1 MASSAAPR
9 WKAAISDALSEHSK
23 SVVFQLA
30 TIDPSSP
37 KPHVRSHIFRS
48 FLQPPGNDQLPFI
61 LTTTDIRTPK
71 ATQIISNPNVELAW
85 WIEGKQEQF
94 RIAGTA
100 SLVPAPDHPLYKHF
114 SGIKV
119 LEGLNWE
126 EKRKEV
132 FKTMSAHMKASWCR
146 PVPGSRLVGG
156 EEEAKKWPVRVDEPG
171 HERGEDGREV
181 TEEDKGKNKENWET
195 ALKRFALL
203 IIDPTEVDY
212 VELGVIPNKRTRFWK
227 SENGTWK
234 EEAVVP

>member
-9 WKAAISDALSEHSK
+9 WKTTISDALTEHTK

-30 TIDPSSP
+30 TFDSHSL

-48 FLQPPGNDQLPFI
+48 FLETPGNEQLPLI

-71 ATQIISNPNVELAW
+71 VAQILSNPRVELAW

-94 RIAGTA
+94 RISGTA
-100 SLVPAPDHPLYKHF
+100 SLVSAPDDPSYEAF
-114 SGIKV
+114 SRVKV

-132 FKTMSAHMKASWCR
+132 FRTMSAHMKASWCR

-156 EEEAKKWPVRVDEPG
+156 EEEAKSWPVRVDEPG
-171 HERGEDGREV
+171 HEKGEDGREV
-181 TEEDKGKNKENWET
+181 TEEDKAKNKENWET

-203 IIDPTEVDY
+203 IIDPSEVDY
-212 VELGVIPNKRTRFWK
+212 VELGVLPNKRTMFRK
-227 SENGTWK
+227 SGGTWQ